1 MSIAAKEGI
10 FLNKV
15 LYIILIVIIG
25 ILIYSW
31 SRDEVLKSKE
41 KNARLY
47 GNSDDSI
54 MLMVKLE
61 NDLETGKKDHTHED
75 NNLNYTELYP
85 DLYTEYDVPVYMEK
99 GKKIAYLTF
108 DDGPSSNT
116 FEILD
121 ILEEK
126 NVPATF
132 FIVGSVITR
141 EGEDALKRMANEG
154 HTIGIH
160 SYSHICDK
168 IYCSVERFLDD
179 FNEVYRQIY
188 EITGKRPS
196 IYRFPWGSNN
206 GYTKGIKDV
215 LVDEMKRRGFAC
227 YDWTVDSND
236 SVGRPTIYSIRR
248 NVEKDLEAQDYPI
261 ILMHDSGI
269 NKLTVQALPGIID
282 MIRDKGYDFDT
293 LDNRKPYIFE
303 W

>member
-61 NDLETGKKDHTHED
+61 NDLETEKKDHTHED